1 MEIYMSTLAHHYN
14 PEIWGEDVHLF
25 KPERFAEGVAKAT
38 NKSIAA
44 FFPFG
49 MGPRTCLGF
58 NYAIIEGKIALSMIL
73 QRYRFTLSPTYV
85 HHPVHLLSVSKAWYS
100 SHSPAIISM
109 VFKPSSHSAPCFI
122 MSISN
127 FLYVV

>member
-1 MEIYMSTLAHHYN
+1 
-14 PEIWGEDVHLF
+14 
-25 KPERFAEGVAKAT
+25 VAKAT
-38 NKSIAA
+38 NKNIAA

-85 HHPVHLLSVSKAWYS
+85 HHPSSHSVSKAWYS

-109 VFKPSSHSAPCFI
+109 VFKPSSHPAPCFI

-127 FLYVV
+127 FLYVVSTFRNNRLNGLELFILIIFLKRFMFKATLTR